1 MLPKIVTLF
10 LSLLLIS
17 TIHANAIA
25 AKNPAIQIIAENDY
39 RLTLELTLPPF
50 EIETRQGESC
60 QSIVMPNWAK
70 TLEPGYPELPMT
82 SVLIQVPPN
91 GEITTQVIEM
101 QDELLQNIDLCP
113 VSYPL
118 SVIRYQLK
126 NDEAYQG
133 DAFFPSAL
141 HKLENRG
148 LLRGVPVS
156 RLRIF
161 PFQWH
166 PATQALRYVTQIVFQ
181 VEFENPSPPTL
192 RKRAVQKPD
201 VG

>member
-1 MLPKIVTLF
+1 MLPKTVTLF

-25 AKNPAIQIIAENDY
+25 AKNPALQIIAEDDY

-60 QSIVMPNWAK
+60 HSIVMPNWAK
-70 TLEPGYPELPMT
+70 TLKPGYPELPMT

-113 VSYPL
+113 VSYQL
-118 SVIRYQLK
+118 SVISYQL
-126 NDEAYQG
+126 
-133 DAFFPSAL
+133 S
-141 HKLENRG
+141 
-148 LLRGVPVS
+148 
-156 RLRIF
+156 
-161 PFQWH
+161 
-166 PATQALRYVTQIVFQ
+166 
-181 VEFENPSPPTL
+181 VE
-192 RKRAVQKPD
+192 K
-201 VG
+201 